1 MTLFLGLREYIDIS
15 IYNPLSSLPFSG
27 NKILIWPPRHGP
39 PLYSLMMFFLL
50 QALVVIKCKSAGF
63 PRSTAVQVGKN

>member
-1 MTLFLGLREYIDIS
+1 MTLFLGLREYIGIS

-39 PLYSLMMFFLL
+39 PLYSLMMFFYYKLWL
-50 QALVVIKCKSAGF
+50 
-63 PRSTAVQVGKN
+63 